1 MLDRLILNVF
11 EHSVEY
17 KNIRESIAQ
26 GISPILLHG
35 ADAASLK
42 WTLEKLSLDTQ
53 RDIVV
58 CFEDDYKAKI
68 AAEEVID
75 SVYLPTPELVWFDSY
90 AHSNQTAIDR
100 MESLFKLSQASHKIL
115 FTSVQNLAYK
125 YPPKETWLLK
135 RLSFD
140 LETSISMDVLKKS
153 LFYMGYERVDIVE
166 AKGQYAL
173 RGGILDIFSV
183 MYEEPI
189 RVEFFGD
196 DVDSIRFFDIET
208 QQSLQKT
215 DQVQIYPCQEMVLD
229 EGLIQC
235 AVDNLKNAKVKYKMH
250 KREKVNQIIEAL
262 ETGLYVDGISRY
274 FPLFYAKSIG
284 VLEVLNHPIVCLVS
298 NNACLARL
306 SQNVMEYERQFA
318 DYLERGEVI
327 AEQFGRLYTY
337 DEVVSKL
344 KTETL
349 LLGEMLIKR
358 VEAFDVS
365 QIVKMT
371 AREMS
376 KYFGKMPL
384 VAQDILHWKLKG
396 YRILVA
402 LSSEERVQRFVDFMQ
417 ELDVIVS
424 PYGGESTVVSGQVL
438 VFAKAISS
446 GFYFDTFKT
455 VLLTENEIFG
465 EGKKLTKKKQAGKV
479 IKAFTELSMG
489 DFVVHE
495 SHGVGQFVGIQQVK
509 VDQTRKDFIKL
520 RYANDDYLY
529 IPVESAG
536 LIQKYIGT
544 DKEKLKLNRLGGVEW
559 KKTKSKAK
567 KAIDEMT
574 DELIALYSARKAQKG
589 YAFSKDTEWQR
600 DFEAMFPYVET
611 RDQLKSIDEIKA
623 DMELLRPMER
633 LLCGDVGYGKTEVAM
648 RAAFKAVMDSKQV
661 AILVP
666 TTILAQQHYNNLKT
680 RFSKFPAN
688 IQVLSRF
695 KTKSEQ
701 DKIIDDV
708 KKGIVDIVVGT
719 HRLLSSDV
727 HFKDLGL
734 LVVDEEQRF
743 GVKHKE
749 KLKQLKENIDVL
761 TLTATPIPRTL
772 HMSMIGIRDMSVL
785 EEPPE
790 DRYPI
795 QTYVVEFDENLV
807 RESIVREI
815 ERGGQVYFVHN
826 RVSDIDQV
834 AAQIQRLVPDA
845 KVGFAHGQM
854 NEHALEALMVGF
866 MNHEFDVLVATTI
879 IETGLDISNVNTIL
893 INEGDRY
900 GLSQLYQL
908 RGRVGRSNRL
918 AYCYIFYKPN
928 KVLNEV
934 AEKRLRAIKEFTELG
949 AGFKI
954 AMRDLEIRGAGN
966 VLGTSQHGHMEAIGY
981 DLYCKMLEQSMLEKK
996 GEVVSERIQ
1005 AKIEF
1010 PINAYIPENYIENPQ
1025 LKIEIYKK
1033 IASIQNT
1040 PERDKVYEEIEDRF
1054 GTVPTPVDNLIRV
1067 AYVKSL
1073 CEQMGIEEVK
1083 QDGRNF
1089 VLNFA
1094 KEVQISPLFIADALN
1109 ALAQEVSFSAK
1120 VPPVFL
1126 LKITNALRNKE
1137 EQLKRLEKMVE
1148 KIYSFHSDYING

>member
-1 MLDRLILNVF
+1 MEQLILNVF

-17 KNIRESIAQ
+17 KNIRNSIAQ
-26 GISPILLHG
+26 GVSPILIHG
-35 ADAASLK
+35 ADASAMK
-42 WTLEKLSLDTQ
+42 WALEKLAHDTG
-53 RDIVV
+53 RPIVV
-58 CFEDDYKAKI
+58 CFDDDYKAKM
-68 AAEEVID
+68 ASEEVE
-75 SVYLPTPELVWFDSY
+75 SATYLPTPEVVWFDTY
-90 AHSNQTAIDR
+90 AHSNQTAIER
-100 MESLFKLSQASHKIL
+100 VEALLNLNRSERKLL
-115 FTSVQNLAYK
+115 FTSVQNLCYK
-125 YPPKETWLLK
+125 YPHTKYDAYK

-140 LETSISMDVLKKS
+140 LESSMALEALRMR

-173 RGGILDIFSV
+173 RGDILDIYSV
-183 MYEEPI
+183 MYDAPI

-208 QQSLQKT
+208 QQSSEKLESIE
-215 DQVQIYPCQEMVLD
+215 IYACNEVVMSD
-229 EGLIQC
+229 EVV
-235 AVDNLKNAKVKYKMH
+235 ASALKRLENVKGKAKAERVS
-250 KREKVNQIIEAL
+250 QIIEAL
-262 ETGLYVDGISRY
+262 ETGLYIDGLDRY
-274 FPLFYAKSIG
+274 FPLLYDASLDLLSLLKD
-284 VLEVLNHPIVCLVS
+284 PIVCMMG
-298 NNACLARL
+298 NNGCLARL
-306 SQNVMEYERQFA
+306 NTHILDYERQFT

-327 AEQFGRLYTY
+327 AEQFGRIFTY
-337 DEVVSKL
+337 DEVVSQL
-344 KTETL
+344 KTHTL
-349 LLGEMLIKR
+349 LLDEMLIKR
-358 VEAFDVS
+358 VEAFEPEE
-365 QIVKMT
+365 IVKMT
-371 AREMS
+371 SREMN
-376 KYFGKMPL
+376 KYFGKMPQ
-384 VAQDILHWKLKG
+384 VAQDVLHWKLKG

-402 LSSEERVQRFVDFMQ
+402 LSSDERVKRFVDTMQ
-417 ELDVIVS
+417 DLDVLVS
-424 PYGGESTVVSGQVL
+424 PYGGEQEILSGQVL
-438 VFAKAISS
+438 VFNKALHS

-455 VLLTENEIFG
+455 VLITENEIFG
-465 EGKKLTKKKQAGKV
+465 EGKRIAKRKPSGKV
-479 IKAFTELSMG
+479 IKAFTELTIG

-495 SHGVGQFVGIQQVK
+495 SHGVGQYVGIQQVK
-509 VDQTRKDFIKL
+509 VDMTRKDFIKIK
-520 RYANDDYLY
+520 YANDDYLY

-544 DKEKLKLNRLGGVEW
+544 DKEKMKLNRLGGTEW
-559 KKTKSKAK
+559 KKTKTKAK
-567 KAIDEMT
+567 KAIEEMT
-574 DELIALYSARKAQKG
+574 DELIALYATRKAQRG
-589 YAFSKDTEWQR
+589 YSFSKDTEWQR

-611 RDQLKSIDEIKA
+611 NDQLRSIDEIKA
-623 DMELLRPMER
+623 DMEKDQPMER

-666 TTILAQQHYNNLKT
+666 TTILAQQHYNNLKA

-708 KKGIVDIVVGT
+708 QKGIVDVVVGT
-719 HRLLSSDV
+719 HRLLSQDV
-727 HFKDLGL
+727 IFKDLGL

-749 KLKQLKENIDVL
+749 RLKQLKENIDVL

-807 RESIVREI
+807 RESIVREL

-834 AAQIQRLVPDA
+834 AAQIQKLVPDA
-845 KVGFAHGQM
+845 KVAYAHGQM
-854 NEHALEALMVGF
+854 NEHALEALMIGF
-866 MNHEFDVLVATTI
+866 MNHEFDILVATTI

-893 INEGDRY
+893 INDGDRY

-918 AYCYIFYKPN
+918 AYCYIFYKHN
-928 KVLNEV
+928 KVLNEI
-934 AEKRLRAIKEFTELG
+934 AEKRLKAIKEFTELG

-966 VLGTSQHGHMEAIGY
+966 VLGTSQHGHMEAVGY
-981 DLYCKMLEQSMLEKK
+981 DLYCKMLEESMLIKK
-996 GEVVSERIQ
+996 GEVVKERPQ
-1005 AKIEF
+1005 AKIDF
-1010 PINAYIPENYIENPQ
+1010 HVNAYIPESYIENPQ

-1040 PERDKVYEEIEDRF
+1040 VEKNKVYEEIEDRF
-1054 GTVPTPVDNLIRV
+1054 GTVPTPVDNLISI
-1067 AYVKSL
+1067 AYVKGL
-1073 CEQMGIEEVK
+1073 CEQMSIEEVSLE
-1083 QDGRNF
+1083 GRQF
-1089 VLNFA
+1089 KLTFS
-1094 KEVQISPLFIADALN
+1094 KEAAISPLFISDV
-1109 ALAQEVSFSAK
+1109 LAELSKEVGFLAK
-1120 VPPVFL
+1120 TPAVFTV
-1126 LKITNALRNKE
+1126 KITNTLRNKE

-1148 KIYSFHSDYING
+1148 KIYSFHSEYINR